1 MTGVQTCALPILKQ
15 DQIEAEI
22 IAARERLAKN
32 LSELVFALSSEGMK
46 QRGVEFAKKTFTHP
60 DGQYRIE
67 RIIGTIVTTILSLKI
82 IRKIF

>member
-1 MTGVQTCALPILKQ
+1 MKQ

-32 LSELVFALSSEGMK
+32 LSELEYALSSEGLK
-46 QRGVEFAKKTFTHP
+46 NRGKELVKNFFTHP
-60 DGQYRIE
+60 DGEYRIE
-67 RIIGTIVTTILSLKI
+67 RIIGAAIGTILSLKI

>member
-1 MTGVQTCALPILKQ
+1 MKQ

-32 LSELVFALSSEGMK
+32 LSELEYALSSEGLK
-46 QRGVEFAKKTFTHP
+46 NRGKELAKNFFTHP
-60 DGQYRIE
+60 DGEYRIE
-67 RIIGTIVTTILSLKI
+67 RIIGAAIGTILSLKT

>member
-1 MTGVQTCALPILKQ
+1 VKQ

-32 LSELVFALSSEGMK
+32 LSEIEYALSSEGLK
-46 QRGVEFAKKTFTHP
+46 NRGKELAKNFFTHP
-60 DGQYRIE
+60 DGEYRIE
-67 RIIGTIVTTILSLKI
+67 RIIGAAIGTILSLKI